1 MATSWKSL
9 TFIKERDADGMKRS
23 SRFNLLET
31 VPVRSAH
38 IVTEWEGECA
48 VLAYPR
54 FKRAWVRRFFL
65 PKGMS
70 PFIRVRLEEHGT
82 AVWNLID
89 GRRTAGEIVS
99 LLSSHFEGEPGYASR
114 VTAYLMQLQKDGF
127 IRLLAPSV

>member
-1 MATSWKSL
+1 M
-9 TFIKERDADGMKRS
+9 
-23 SRFNLLET
+23 SRLPKYNLLDA
-31 VPVRSAH
+31 VPVRSTH
-38 IVTEWEGECA
+38 VVTEWEDECV

-89 GRRTAGEIVS
+89 GRRRVSEIVL
-99 LLSSHFEGEPGYASR
+99 LLSEHFGGEAGYASR
-114 VTAYLMQLQKDGF
+114 VTTYLMQLQRDGF
-127 IRLLAPSV
+127 IRLLASPS

>member
-1 MATSWKSL
+1 MDKV
-9 TFIKERDADGMKRS
+9 
-23 SRFNLLET
+23 NLLET
-31 VPVRSAH
+31 VPVRNAQV
-38 IVTEWEGECA
+38 VTEWEDGCA

-54 FKRAWVRRFFL
+54 FKRAWVRRLFL

-89 GRRTAGEIVS
+89 GRRTVAEMLDLLAG
-99 LLSSHFEGEPGYASR
+99 HFAGDETYASR

-127 IRLLAPSV
+127 IRLLASAHPDRQP

>member
-1 MATSWKSL
+1 MKKSPK
-9 TFIKERDADGMKRS
+9 FS
-23 SRFNLLET
+23 LLDT
-31 VPVRSAH
+31 VPARSGH
-38 IVTEWEGECA
+38 IVTEWEDGCV

-70 PFIRVRLEEHGT
+70 PYIRVRLEEHGT

-99 LLSSHFEGEPGYASR
+99 SLSAHFRGEEGYASR
-114 VTAYLMQLQKDGF
+114 VMAYLMQLQKDGF
-127 IRLLAPSV
+127 IRLLAPSA